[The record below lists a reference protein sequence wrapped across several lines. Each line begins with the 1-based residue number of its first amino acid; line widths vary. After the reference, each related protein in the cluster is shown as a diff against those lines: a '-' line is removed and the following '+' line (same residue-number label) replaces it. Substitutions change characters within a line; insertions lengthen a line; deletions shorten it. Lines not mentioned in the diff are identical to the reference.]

1 MRRTVL
7 GAQVLAAVG
16 LAASLSGCVS
26 TEQKAAWLHVENAR
40 IVASSDPTFVTTRSV
55 QVRVTRVTMVRTG
68 ARLAIVV
75 SLRNASG
82 HPVNDIP
89 ITIGLRAPGRRPA
102 YLNTAAGLDY
112 FRTHL
117 AEIPAQGSLTWV
129 FVAYRA
135 ARPGERPFALAGTE
149 AKLGIPAART
159 IPRLRVTASP
169 LPGPGGRVRVS
180 VTNLSET
187 PQADVPVYVLAQA
200 TGRYLAA
207 GSGAVATIA
216 AGRTATTTLDL
227 VGQTH
232 GSRLTLEALPTLF

>member
-1 MRRTVL
+1 MPRTLPRVQAL
-7 GAQVLAAVG
+7 VAVALAAT
-16 LAASLSGCVS
+16 LSGCVS

-40 IVASSDPTFVTTRSV
+40 IVASSDPSFVTTRSV
-55 QVRVTRVTMVRTG
+55 QVRVTRVTMVTTG

-102 YLNTAAGLDY
+102 YLNAAAGLDY

-129 FVAYRA
+129 FVTDRA
-135 ARPGERPFALAGTE
+135 PRRGERPFALAGIE

-159 IPRLRVTASP
+159 IPRLRVSASP
-169 LPGPGGRVRVS
+169 RSGPGGRVRVS
-180 VTNLSET
+180 VTNLSGT
-187 PQADVPVYVLAQA
+187 PQADVPVYVLAPA

-207 GSGAVATIA
+207 GSGAVATVA
-216 AGRTATTTLDL
+216 AGHTATTTIDL
-227 VGQTH
+227 VGQPH
-232 GSRLTLEALPTLF
+232 GSRLEFEALPTLF